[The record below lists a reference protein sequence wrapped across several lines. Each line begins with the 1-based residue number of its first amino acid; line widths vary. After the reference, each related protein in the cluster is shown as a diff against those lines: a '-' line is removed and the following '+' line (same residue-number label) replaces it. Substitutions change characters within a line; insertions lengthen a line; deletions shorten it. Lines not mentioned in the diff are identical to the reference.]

1 MIPNT
6 NALNK
11 ASWTSP
17 LGSSQ
22 PKYVRPN
29 ANSATN
35 SSIAM
40 KAMTNTPYP
49 GATRA
54 HAVRIIAA
62 TRKGSVNRPFT
73 PSPFFPRIARP

>member
-54 HAVRIIAA
+54 HATRIFAA
-62 TRKGSVNRPFT
+62 SRKASVNRAFDLF
-73 PSPFFPRIARP
+73 PSFPRIARP